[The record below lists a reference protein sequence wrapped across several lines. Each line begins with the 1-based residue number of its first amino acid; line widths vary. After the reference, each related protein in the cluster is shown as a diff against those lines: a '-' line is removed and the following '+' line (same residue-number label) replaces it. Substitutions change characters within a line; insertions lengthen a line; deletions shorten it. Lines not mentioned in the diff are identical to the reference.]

1 MSILQQIAQAN
12 PEWDLEVFV
21 QVANDLLPQ
30 YLPVTGL
37 PATDDPPSR
46 AVDVVNPRLV
56 RSYTTQGVIDRPLR
70 QGREARYRYRHLLQ
84 LLLVRRLLSEGYG
97 TAAIQPITSVKATPE
112 LEALLQGGLQLT
124 VETANPAL
132 AFLQSVQARGRS
144 APASPALPAAMPPP
158 TMPPPA
164 ASRSAS
170 RSAPE
175 AASPPGVSRW
185 QRVEVLPGL
194 EIQVRE
200 DFTPPSTPQEH
211 ENLLQLIA
219 QTLTPL
225 LSRRSD
231 P

>member
-1 MSILQQIAQAN
+1 MAMSILQQIAQAN
-12 PEWDLEVFV
+12 PEWDLEGFV
-21 QVANDLLPQ
+21 QKVNALLPA
-30 YLPVTGL
+30 YLPEDGDR
-37 PATDDPPSR
+37 ATDG
-46 AVDVVNPRLV
+46 VNPRLV
-56 RSYTTQGVIDRPLR
+56 RSYTTQGVVDRPQR
-70 QGREARYRYRHLLQ
+70 QGREARYHYRHLLQ
-84 LLLVRRLLSEGYG
+84 VLLVRRLLNEGYG
-97 TAAIQPITSVKATPE
+97 TAAIQPITSAKATPE

-132 AFLQSVQARGRS
+132 AFLQSVQARGS
-144 APASPALPAAMPPP
+144 QAS
-158 TMPPPA
+158 PPPA
-164 ASRSAS
+164 APMPSPAPRAAPQARSKAVP
-170 RSAPE
+170 R
-175 AASPPGVSRW
+175 AASKAAQPVRW

-200 DFTPPSTPQEH
+200 DFIPPSTPQEH

>member
-12 PEWDLEVFV
+12 PQWDLDAFV
-21 QVANDLLPQ
+21 EVANGLLPH
-30 YLPVTGL
+30 YLPEDNG
-37 PATDDPPSR
+37 ARGR
-46 AVDVVNPRLV
+46 AADTVNPRLV

-84 LLLVRRLLSEGYG
+84 LLLVRRLLGEGYG

-132 AFLQSVQARGRS
+132 AFLQSVKARGGPSAPMARS
-144 APASPALPAAMPPP
+144 APRPMPAAPVESLAE
-158 TMPPPA
+158 TTA
-164 ASRSAS
+164 RV
-170 RSAPE
+170 
-175 AASPPGVSRW
+175 SPPKPVSDVSRW

-194 EIQVRE
+194 EVQVRE

-219 QTLTPL
+219 QKLTPL
-225 LSRRSD
+225 LSQRSD